1 MFEKILERLWNTINS
16 WFQCFKQPETI
27 KYNNELEYGKLA
39 DFELLNTSVNANKIT
54 IKIPKYEFI
63 LIEE

>member
-1 MFEKILERLWNTINS
+1 MFGKILERLWNTINS

-27 KYNNELEYGKLA
+27 KYNSELEYGKLA
-39 DFELLNTSVNANKIT
+39 DFELPNTNVNKIT
-54 IKIPKYEFI
+54 IKIPKYKFI